1 MRVVSAF
8 VSALLSGSAVSTLG
22 NAAAQTPT
30 APAAANAAP
39 APGMATYRSD
49 VLHLSYS
56 YPSDYKDASSTVGPA
71 FAASMNHA
79 DTGAPEATRCVTLPF
94 SAMNTD
100 KGLSILLL
108 VRADAGCAKKTFTAS
123 DLPVFTQGE
132 VQGLQAS
139 GGHPQ
144 FGEPVSFT
152 VGAHP
157 AQMLQGSFT
166 LPTGQAIRAMVTCV
180 LLKPDIACFQFL
192 GSSDENLRTMAAFP
206 VSFDGGPAAPLLP
219 PNVLAKPSAK

>member
-1 MRVVSAF
+1 M
-8 VSALLSGSAVSTLG
+8 T
-22 NAAAQTPT
+22 
-30 APAAANAAP
+30 
-39 APGMATYRSD
+39 TYHSD

-56 YPSDYKDASSTVGPA
+56 YPSIYKDASATVAPA
-71 FAASMNHA
+71 FEASMNHA
-79 DTGAPEATRCVTLPF
+79 ETGVPDALRCITLPF
-94 SAMNTD
+94 SAINTD
-100 KGLSILLL
+100 NGLAILLL

-123 DLPVFTQGE
+123 ELPVFTQGE

-144 FGEPVSFT
+144 FSEPVSFT
-152 VGAHP
+152 TSGRP

-166 LPTGQAIRAMVTCV
+166 LPTGQAMRAMVTCV

-206 VSFDGGPAAPLLP
+206 VSFDGGPAAALLP
-219 PNVLAKPSAK
+219 ANVLTKPNTK